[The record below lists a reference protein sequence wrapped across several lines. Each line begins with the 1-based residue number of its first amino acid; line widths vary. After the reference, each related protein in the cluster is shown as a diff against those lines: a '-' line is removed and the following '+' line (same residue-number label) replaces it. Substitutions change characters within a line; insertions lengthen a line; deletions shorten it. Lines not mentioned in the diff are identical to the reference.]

1 MAQKLSYVKL
11 EQGGDMYFKRLL
23 ELRAQSKKTQKE
35 IAKMVNCAVISY
47 RRYEKGERTIPPSML
62 LILSDFYKV
71 SVDYIVGE
79 TDSKER
85 YKS

>member
-23 ELRAQSKKTQKE
+23 ELRAQSKNTQKE
-35 IAKMVNCAVISY
+35 IAKMLNCAVISY

>member
-35 IAKMVNCAVISY
+35 IAKMLNCAVISY
-47 RRYEKGERTIPPSML
+47 RPYEKGERTIPPSML